1 MLLPPLKAAAD
12 WPFWQPGHHEF
23 HAELLCSVAM
33 IVATEK
39 VEVIEYIELVIESV
53 AAVLLPRLPAK
64 AG

>member
-1 MLLPPLKAAAD
+1 
-12 WPFWQPGHHEF
+12 
-23 HAELLCSVAM
+23 M